1 MNDYQPVN
9 TPSDLGN
16 APLAPPPPGKGP
28 SAAPAM
34 MSELK
39 VSGHLM
45 ALEAGLYCVTHAPSG
60 GANAATGLPGVRIS
74 SPPQP
79 AGQPDEVAIA
89 SFRPDGY
96 LHPTGDA
103 ALVRVLA
110 PSAQVLVTIYQSANA
125 GGPAPNIQVRRLV
138 EAPGS
143 SGASAGTEAGSRP
156 APSANGDRDAGR
168 SPAVM
173 EMVAHIQER
182 ADVGAMLGDWL
193 GERGSK
199 RWIEGFGVMPHGLS
213 PADIE
218 YQAVLGRGWL
228 SPWVEG
234 GQFCGSRGMA
244 LPVLGIRVRLR
255 GAFAETHEVSYSAAF
270 LDGAEA
276 GPASDGE
283 PCESDGLAPMEA
295 FRIVLRPR
303 GEAELEPEAARPA
316 TPVVSEA
323 ATPQLGKSKRVKV
336 EEPAGKG
343 KKDKPRKS

>member
-1 MNDYQPVN
+1 MSEVAKNSP
-9 TPSDLGN
+9 
-16 APLAPPPPGKGP
+16 APTGDGVGHG
-28 SAAPAM
+28 AAAI

-45 ALEAGLYCVTHAPSG
+45 ALDAGLYCITHAPADATHSG
-60 GANAATGLPGVRIS
+60 GGLPGVRIS

-79 AGQPDEVAIA
+79 VDQPPRVAIA

-110 PSAQVLVTIYQSANA
+110 PSAQVLVTIYQSAA
-125 GGPAPNIQVRRLV
+125 ADGVAPNIQVRRLI
-138 EAPGS
+138 EPHDAAIEPP
-143 SGASAGTEAGSRP
+143 ARP
-156 APSANGDRDAGR
+156 APVASNDRAAAR
-168 SPAVM
+168 SPTVM

-193 GERGSK
+193 GDRGSK

-244 LPVLGIRVRLR
+244 LPVLGIRIRLR

-270 LDGAEA
+270 LDGTEV
-276 GPASDGE
+276 GPVSDGE

-295 FRIVLRPR
+295 FRIVVRPH
-303 GEAELEPEAARPA
+303 GEEPEAVAPPA
-316 TPVVSEA
+316 TPR
-323 ATPQLGKSKRVKV
+323 RVKSDPPAKRKPV
-336 EEPAGKG
+336 AAEPKA
-343 KKDKPRKS
+343 KPRKG